1 MNAWT
6 WLLAA
11 HAFTAS
17 TALPLGAYQLLRR
30 VKGDRRH
37 RLVGWTWV
45 VAMTFV
51 ATSSFAIRDL
61 RHGRLSLL
69 HVLSVV
75 TLVSLVAG
83 IIQIRRGNIA
93 GHRAAMR
100 GSWLGLVG
108 AFIGAVAVPSRRIP
122 TFVVTDPGG
131 VAVALLAVMAT
142 AATVIGL
149 AVAYERLAVRTR
161 AARQPLTPA

>member
-6 WLLAA
+6 YLLAA

-45 VAMTFV
+45 AAMTFV
-51 ATSSFAIRDL
+51 ATSSFAIREL
-61 RHGRLSLL
+61 RHGRLSFL

-75 TLVSLVAG
+75 TLVSLIAG
-83 IIQIRRGNIA
+83 IALVRRGNVA
-93 GHRAAMR
+93 GHKAALR

-108 AFIGAVAVPSRRIP
+108 AFIGAVAVPSRRVP
-122 TFVVTDPGG
+122 TFVVTDPTGA
-131 VAVALLAVMAT
+131 AVALLAVLAT
-142 AATVIGL
+142 ATAVIGL
-149 AVAYERLAVRTR
+149 AVLYERLAGRAR
-161 AARQPLTPA
+161 AALRPLTPA